1 MRLIRLIV
9 LALAA
14 LPLVPAPAATQER
27 GTAVRGESPRTEI
40 ERILNADNVDS
51 SRLNPREVADTIAT
65 IERGEAPDDFWE
77 AYQVHVRAWERFAD
91 AYDQVQGQAGSTFI
105 DGLDEL
111 QAAEDDIDVT
121 FDEVERIAR
130 SYGARLPAPPVD
142 TQSIT

>member
-14 LPLVPAPAATQER
+14 LPLVPAPAAVQER
-27 GTAVRGESPRTEI
+27 GTAVRGESARTEI

-77 AYQVHVRAWERFAD
+77 AYQVHVRAWERLAD
-91 AYDQVQGQAGSTFI
+91 AYEQIQSQAGSTFI